1 MREPGH
7 MLIRMKDYLVER
19 VKQKDTIDTL
29 NGNKIGFLNWVL
41 RPCYELYATSRDKC
55 YQFLYIFRK
64 LHKLR
69 TMYRID
75 SQHEPHEGKV
85 ASRKKLL
92 KILQNLMEI
101 TTSFQTYQ
109 EEGWNYMFLEA

>member
-1 MREPGH
+1 
-7 MLIRMKDYLVER
+7 
-19 VKQKDTIDTL
+19 
-29 NGNKIGFLNWVL
+29 
-41 RPCYELYATSRDKC
+41 
-55 YQFLYIFRK
+55 
-64 LHKLR
+64 
-69 TMYRID
+69 MYRID

-109 EEGWNYMFLEA
+109 EEGWNYMFLEAWRRGLKIDLVQTLNTLDLHWTKVTDKLLSTLMQLL